1 MMVMTDI
8 LRLIQ
13 QRRSTRVRYDPNR
26 PVAKEDLRQI
36 IEAAR
41 WAPTAH
47 NMQNFDIIVVD
58 DKKVLGKI
66 GNIKSQVS
74 EAFIREN
81 YQQLSFS
88 EEELLQKKVGIL
100 GTVFPRDWRDPARLD
115 KAVRESKPTA
125 LKRRINGSPVL
136 LIVVYDARKRAP
148 ASEGDVLG
156 FISLGCV
163 MENMWL
169 MAQSLGISVHVLS
182 VFAADAVEK
191 EVKQILSIPQ
201 YMKVAFAFRMG
212 HPVSKPVKRL
222 RVRRDLEMFTHH
234 NRFGNKGSG

>member
-1 MMVMTDI
+1 MIVMTDI
-8 LRLIQ
+8 LKLIQ
-13 QRRSTRVRYDPNR
+13 QRQSTRAVYDPNR
-26 PVAKEDLRQI
+26 PVAKEEVRQI

-47 NMQNFDIIVVD
+47 NMQNFEILVVD
-58 DKKVLGKI
+58 DKEVLEKI

-100 GTVFPRDWRDPARLD
+100 GTVFPPDWRDPAKLD
-115 KAVRESKPTA
+115 KAVRESRPTP
-125 LKRRINGSPVL
+125 LKQRIKGCPVL

-148 ASEGDVLG
+148 ASKGDVLG
-156 FISLGCV
+156 FVSMGCV

-169 MAQSLGISVHVLS
+169 MAQSMGISVHVLS

-212 HPVSKPVKRL
+212 HPVSKPAKHP
-222 RVRRDLEMFTHH
+222 RVRRDLEMFTYH
-234 NRFGNKGSG
+234 NRFGNKGFG

>member
-1 MMVMTDI
+1 MIVMTDI
-8 LRLIQ
+8 LKLIQ
-13 QRRSTRVRYDPNR
+13 QRQSTRVAYDPNR

-47 NMQNFDIIVVD
+47 NMQNFEIVVVD
-58 DKKVLGKI
+58 DKKVLEKI

-88 EEELLQKKVGIL
+88 EEELLQKKAGIL
-100 GTVFPRDWRDPARLD
+100 GTVFPPDWRDPARLD
-115 KAVRESKPTA
+115 KAVRESKPSA
-125 LKRRINGSPVL
+125 LNQRINGSPVL

-156 FISLGCV
+156 LVSLGCV
-163 MENMWL
+163 MENIWL
-169 MAQSLGISVHVLS
+169 MAQSLGLSVHVLS
-182 VFAADAVEK
+182 VFGGNAVEK
-191 EVKQILSIPQ
+191 EVKQILSIPE
-201 YMKVAFAFRMG
+201 YMKVAFAFRIG
-212 HPVSKPVKRL
+212 YPVSKPVRHL
-222 RVRRDLEMFTHH
+222 RVRRDVEMFTYH
-234 NRFGNKGSG
+234 NRFGNKGLG